1 MAECMAR
8 RRGSQPRLLTVQVDH
23 PTKPAL
29 TRQLAIFWGRARVRR
44 HHKADR
50 SSPGGA
56 ASPGAGVSSRRVVEQ
71 LDEAACL
78 ELLSAGRIGRLI
90 YNSRYGPVALPSEYK
105 MHDGSIVFRTYQV
118 TFTEEDLRTGIAHAE
133 YQVVVEADQVD
144 PEAREGWVVL
154 VRGTAHH
161 VDTQAERASISNVG
175 LESWVE
181 AEPEHFIRVVP
192 ISIAGQRLH
201 SA

>member
-1 MAECMAR
+1 
-8 RRGSQPRLLTVQVDH
+8 
-23 PTKPAL
+23 
-29 TRQLAIFWGRARVRR
+29 
-44 HHKADR
+44 
-50 SSPGGA
+50 
-56 ASPGAGVSSRRVVEQ
+56 VVEQ

-78 ELLSAGRIGRLI
+78 EFLSTRRIGRLI

-105 MHDGSIVFRTYQV
+105 IQDGSIVFRTYLL

-133 YQVVVEADQVD
+133 YQVVVEVDQVD
-144 PEAREGWVVL
+144 PDAREAWVVL

-161 VDTQAERASISNVG
+161 IDTEAERASIGDIG

-181 AEPEHFIRVVP
+181 GEPEHFIRVDPV
-192 ISIAGQRLH
+192 SIAGQRLR

>member
-1 MAECMAR
+1 M
-8 RRGSQPRLLTVQVDH
+8 SDVT
-23 PTKPAL
+23 
-29 TRQLAIFWGRARVRR
+29 
-44 HHKADR
+44 HKADP
-50 SSPGGA
+50 SSPGGS

-78 ELLSAGRIGRLI
+78 ELLSTGRIGRLI

-105 MHDGSIVFRTYQV
+105 MHDGSIVFRTYRV

-133 YQVVVEADQVD
+133 YHVVMEFDHVD
-144 PEAREGWVVL
+144 PDAHEGWMML
-154 VRGTAHH
+154 VRNTAHH
-161 VDTQAERASISNVG
+161 VDTEAERASISTVG
-175 LESWVE
+175 LQSWVD

-192 ISIAGQRLH
+192 ISMAGQRLR

>member
-1 MAECMAR
+1 V
-8 RRGSQPRLLTVQVDH
+8 SDV
-23 PTKPAL
+23 
-29 TRQLAIFWGRARVRR
+29 TR
-44 HHKADR
+44 KAD
-50 SSPGGA
+50 PGSASGFP
-56 ASPGAGVSSRRVVEQ
+56 SPGAGVSSRRVVEQ

-78 ELLSAGRIGRLI
+78 ELLSTGRIGRLI

-105 MHDGSIVFRTYQV
+105 VHDGSIVFRTYRV

-133 YQVVVEADQVD
+133 YQVVMEVDQVD
-144 PEAREGWVVL
+144 PDAREAWVVL

-161 VDTQAERASISNVG
+161 VDTEAERASIGNVG

-181 AEPEHFIRVVP
+181 GEPEHFIRVVP
-192 ISIAGQRLH
+192 VSIAGQRLR